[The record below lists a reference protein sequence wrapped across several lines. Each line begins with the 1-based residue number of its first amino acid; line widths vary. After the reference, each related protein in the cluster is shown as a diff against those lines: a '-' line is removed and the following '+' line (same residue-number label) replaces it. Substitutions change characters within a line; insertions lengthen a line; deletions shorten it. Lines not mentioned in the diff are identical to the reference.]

1 MISEAEMLE
10 QLRKGIEFP
19 PLAIRLNKTLPQ
31 GRDQGIDAILEV
43 RFEDRSFEFAAE
55 LRTRS
60 TPRAFEDARR
70 SVERVLQQSDYYPM
84 LVTPYLR
91 EAQLEELQQQR
102 MSGIDLSGNGV
113 VCLPGEF
120 VVYRTGKP
128 NKFPESA
135 PTKYAYRGTTSLVAR
150 AFLCRTTFDSLAD
163 IEQQVES
170 RGGSIALSTISK
182 ALKRLE
188 SDLIVDRS
196 GDSIR
201 LRQPEKLLDKLAES
215 YREPKVTRTF
225 TGSAKQP
232 VDKLVSLA
240 RKKSASDIV
249 LSGRSSID
257 AYAVMGRDEW
267 PVLYTSSI
275 DRIIDAWGKNVEETS
290 RFIELELRQTDDP
303 TVYFDARI
311 KQNRPYASPVQVLL
325 ECSSGDKRE
334 REVAAQVKDFILR
347 DLKK

>member
-1 MISEAEMLE
+1 MITEAEMLE

-19 PLAIRLNKTLPQ
+19 PLVIRLSRTLPR
-31 GRDQGIDAILEV
+31 GRDLGIDAILEV
-43 RFEDRSFEFAAE
+43 RSEDQSFEFAAQ

-60 TPRAFEDARR
+60 TPRAFEDALR
-70 SVERVLQQSDYYPM
+70 SVRQVVEQSDYNPM

-91 EAQLEELQQQR
+91 EPQLDELQQQR

-120 VVYRTGKP
+120 FVYRTGKP
-128 NKFPESA
+128 NEFPDSA
-135 PTKYAYRGTTSLVAR
+135 PTKYAYRGATSLVAR
-150 AFLCRTTFDSLAD
+150 AFLCQTTFDSLAD

-188 SDLIVDRS
+188 SDLIIDRS

-201 LRQPEKLLDKLAES
+201 LRQPEKLLDKLADS

-232 VDKLVSLA
+232 VDKLISLA
-240 RKKSASDIV
+240 RKKSDSDIV

-275 DRIIDAWGKNVEETS
+275 DRLIDVWGNKVDETS
-290 RFIELELRQTDDP
+290 RFIDLELRQTDDP
-303 TVYFDARI
+303 TVYFDVRI
-311 KQNRPYASPVQVLL
+311 KQNLPYASPVQVFL

-334 REVAAQVKDFILR
+334 REVAQQVKDFILR

>member
-19 PLAIRLNKTLPQ
+19 PLAIRLSKTLPG

-43 RFEDRSFEFAAE
+43 RSEDQSFEFAAE
-55 LRTRS
+55 LSTRS
-60 TPRAFEDARR
+60 TPRAFEDALR
-70 SVERVLQQSDYYPM
+70 SVERAVQQADYYPM

-113 VCLPGEF
+113 ICLPGEF
-120 VVYRTGKP
+120 FVFRTGKP
-128 NKFPESA
+128 NKFPDSA
-135 PTKYAYRGTTSLVAR
+135 PTKYAYRGATSLVAR

-188 SDLIVDRS
+188 SDLIVDRN

-201 LRQPEKLLDKLAES
+201 LRQPEKLLEKLADS

-232 VDKLVSLA
+232 LDKLVSLA
-240 RKKSASDIV
+240 RKKADVV

-275 DRIIDAWGKNVEETS
+275 DRLIDAWGKKVEETS
-290 RFIELELRQTDDP
+290 RFVDLELRQTDDP

-311 KQNRPYASPVQVLL
+311 KQNLPYASPVQVFL

-334 REVAAQVKDFILR
+334 REVATQVKDFILR
-347 DLKK
+347 QLKK